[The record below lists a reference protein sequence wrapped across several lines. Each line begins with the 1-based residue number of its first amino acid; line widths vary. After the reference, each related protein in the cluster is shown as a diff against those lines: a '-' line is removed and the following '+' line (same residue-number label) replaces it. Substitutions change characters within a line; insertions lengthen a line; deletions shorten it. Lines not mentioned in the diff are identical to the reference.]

1 MKPTPDGLVY
11 IGTYS
16 DAIYC
21 CSLPGVPRIAAQL
34 PKPSFLALHPNRHY
48 LYVASEQSEG
58 LVSAWR
64 IESTSGILSFVN
76 QTTSGGAG
84 PCHIALDA
92 SGAIAVVCNYADGSI
107 NAVRIRPDG
116 SLGETLAAY
125 RNSGTGLRQPRQ
137 SAPHPHGAFFSP
149 DNRLVV
155 VPDLGL
161 DKLFLYGVSDTLNP
175 GGPPSVDLLPGSGPR
190 HFVFHPEGRY
200 GYAICELT
208 STIATFHCNGTS
220 LETVATRSALPR
232 QHKGKNIAA
241 GILIDPA
248 GRFLYCSNRGADTI
262 GVFAIGA
269 NGDLETV
276 QHVSSEGA
284 APRHIAMDGTGEW
297 LLAANQD
304 ADSVVVFC
312 RDSESGRLT
321 ANPPKIGVPRPTC
334 IVFC

>member
-21 CSLPGVPRIAAQL
+21 CSLPGVPRIVAKL

-48 LYVASEQSEG
+48 LYAASEQHEG

-76 QTTSGGAG
+76 QANSGGAG

-92 SGAIAVVCNYADGSI
+92 TGAIAVVCNYAGGSI
-107 NAVRIRPDG
+107 SAIRIRPDG
-116 SLGETLAAY
+116 SLGETLAVY
-125 RNSGTGLRQPRQ
+125 RNSGTGSRQSRQ

-161 DKLFLYGVSDTLNP
+161 DKLFLYRVSDTLHP
-175 GGPPSVDLLPGSGPR
+175 GSPPSVSLQPGSGPR
-190 HFVFHPEGRY
+190 HFVFHPAGRY

-208 STIATFHCNGTS
+208 STVDTFRCNGTS
-220 LETVATRSALPR
+220 LETVAMRSALPR
-232 QHKGKNIAA
+232 QHRGENIAA
-241 GILIDPA
+241 GIVIDPA

-262 GVFAIGA
+262 GVFAIAA
-269 NGDLETV
+269 NGGLETV

-284 APRHIAMDGTGEW
+284 APRHIAMGSTGEW
-297 LLAANQD
+297 LLAANQY
-304 ADSVVVFC
+304 ADSVVVF
-312 RDSESGRLT
+312 RRNPETGRLT
-321 ANPPKIGVPRPTC
+321 ASPPKIAVPRPAC